1 MNIPVKMNE
10 IKDIEIININHKG
23 QGVGK
28 IDGFT
33 VFVNGGLTGDKVKVK
48 IKTVKKNYGVGEM
61 VELITPSTN
70 RVEPKCSVA
79 DTCGGCQLQGLSY
92 EAQLKIKTNKVK
104 NDIERIGKLEGVKIH
119 DTLGMEEPYNYRN
132 KAQFPVGEGVNGVKL
147 GFYKRETHDIVD
159 IDSCII
165 QHEINDKVL
174 EVVRY
179 YMNQF
184 NIKPYNEK
192 TGEGIIRHVLTKT
205 AFKSGDVMV
214 VIITNGSKLPH
225 KKELI
230 HALTNNIPQVK
241 SIVQNINSTR
251 GNRILGNTSKTLYG
265 EGYIVDYVGN
275 LQFKISAES
284 FFQVNPMQTEV
295 LYKKALEYANLKG
308 NETVFDLYC
317 GIGSISLFLAQKAKK
332 VYGIEIVEQAIVDAR
347 ENARINNIDNAEF
360 LTGKAEEIFPQLY
373 SQGIKA
379 DVVVVDPPRKGCDQ
393 AVLDT
398 IINMQPEK
406 VVYVSCNPS
415 TLARDLKYLDENEY
429 KTMEIQPVDMF
440 PHTMHVECCSLLTRA
455 NNEI

>member
-61 VELITPSTN
+61 VELVEPSTN
-70 RVEPKCSVA
+70 RVEPKCSVS
-79 DTCGGCQLQGLSY
+79 DICGGCQLQGLSY
-92 EAQLKIKTNKVK
+92 EAQLEIKTNKVR
-104 NDIERIGKLEGVKIH
+104 NDIERIGKLQGVKIH

-179 YMNQF
+179 YINQF

-225 KKELI
+225 KNELI
-230 HALTNNIPQVK
+230 HALTNNIPQTK
-241 SIVQNINSTR
+241 SIVQNMNSTR
-251 GNRILGNTSKTLYG
+251 GNRILGRTSKILYG
-265 EGYIVDYVGN
+265 EGYIVDYIGD

-295 LYKKALEYANLKG
+295 LYKKALEYADLKG

-317 GIGSISLFLAQKAKK
+317 GIGSISLFLAQKARK
-332 VYGIEIVEQAIVDAR
+332 VYGIELVEQAIIDAR

-360 LTGKAEEIFPQLY
+360 LTGKAEEVFPQLY
-373 SQGIKA
+373 SKGIKA

-393 AVLDT
+393 TVLDT
-398 IINMQPEK
+398 IISMQPEK

-415 TLARDLKYLDENEY
+415 TLARDLKYLDENGY
-429 KTMEIQPVDMF
+429 RAVEIQPVDMF
-440 PHTMHVECCSLLTRA
+440 LHTMHVETVVRI
-455 NNEI
+455 ERK